1 MVFNENLNNIKLI
14 FVFIR
19 SKDKHSLFHAFRNIL
34 LATIKWI
41 EMSRLFVTFF
51 YSDTFFKVI
60 HGKIN
65 DPKQASCVPFVFL
78 SIFITDMQM
87 FEEIHC
93 SDNNFQYSFV
103 SNLQQYLRC
112 NIDKLTEHFPSLL
125 SKEVIEKL
133 ATESFASFI
142 YILFQKTEQNDDD
155 EENQYLDKLSIAN
168 IEQDNDQ
175 IFGEVEDTIFSKLNH
190 RKRLIEQYVTIKW
203 KKLTDY
209 MQQQDHLKLCLVQ
222 NSEKSLQ
229 VKEKLPVLFY
239 EH

>member
-14 FVFIR
+14 FFFIR
-19 SKDKHSLFHAFRNIL
+19 SKDKDSLFHAFRNIL
-34 LATIKWI
+34 IATIKWI
-41 EMSRLFVTFF
+41 EMSSLFVTFF

-60 HGKIN
+60 HEKIN
-65 DPKQASCVPFVFL
+65 DPKQASYVPFVFL

-93 SDNNFQYSFV
+93 SNNNFQYSFV

-133 ATESFASFI
+133 ATESFASII
-142 YILFQKTEQNDDD
+142 YILFQQTGQNDDD
-155 EENQYLDKLSIAN
+155 EENQYLDKLSIA
-168 IEQDNDQ
+168 
-175 IFGEVEDTIFSKLNH
+175 EVKDTIFSKLNH

-203 KKLTDY
+203 KKIIDY
-209 MQQQDHLKLCLVQ
+209 MQQQDHLKLCLLQ

-239 EH
+239 EHEID